1 MRFFFVVCFYF
12 ILQTVCVHIRYY
24 LEFCVGRVL
33 SQERNLALLL
43 EYAKAHPK
51 HTNILVTL
59 PRGEFYAPFETAIP
73 YDSFV

>member
-1 MRFFFVVCFYF
+1 M
-12 ILQTVCVHIRYY
+12 
-24 LEFCVGRVL
+24 EFCVGRVL

-73 YDSFV
+73 YDSFVWMCALIVHVRECTKA